1 MTYSNSSQN
10 PTTAPR
16 TITFTVVDTNSITS
30 SITASSQQVVNL
42 VAVNNPPTLTTSAG
56 IANYTA
62 GSAAI
67 LVDGALT
74 ATDPDTANMTGATVS
89 ITGGFAAGD
98 TLGFVNQLGITG
110 SFNAVTGVL
119 TLSGSAV
126 PNDYKI
132 ALRAVTFSNGST
144 ATAGTR
150 TISFSLNDGAAV
162 SNIATKQI
170 SVQKNNAL
178 LAGDFTLDGHVN
190 GADVSAMLTAL
201 TDLNAF
207 KTSHSLSAADL
218 LAVGDVNHNGSVTNA
233 DLQSLLSLLAS
244 GGGSGASS
252 SEASSTVS
260 STSAEQIVKLPRRQ
274 PV

>member
-1 MTYSNSSQN
+1 M
-10 PTTAPR
+10 
-16 TITFTVVDTNSITS
+16 
-30 SITASSQQVVNL
+30 
-42 VAVNNPPTLTTSAG
+42 
-56 IANYTA
+56 
-62 GSAAI
+62 
-67 LVDGALT
+67 
-74 ATDPDTANMTGATVS
+74 
-89 ITGGFAAGD
+89 
-98 TLGFVNQLGITG
+98 
-110 SFNAVTGVL
+110 
-119 TLSGSAV
+119 

-132 ALRAVTFSNGST
+132 AVRAVTFSNGST

-190 GADVSAMLTAL
+190 GADVSAMIVAL
-201 TDLNAF
+201 ADLNAF
-207 KTSHSLSAADL
+207 KTNHSLSAADL

-260 STSAEQIVKLPRRQ
+260 STSAAADSETAAATTDLKLGTLIAPISSAVPKTAAPIKPILTTPAIWLDANQ
-274 PV
+274 PSPLTPAVIDQALRATNAFRSRHISWGPSKPDFNDGLGL